1 MKALGNYLLKTRIH
15 AVLTVSALTILSVF
29 ISPLS
34 YFISGAP
41 MGLVALRK
49 GYLIGLQVASGSL
62 LLIALL
68 AMTLSVQ
75 PGIPIAYMVSVW
87 LPVIL
92 CAGILRRTQSQGL
105 MVLGAGATGML
116 FTVYIHF
123 VLEDIRGW
131 WQEWFNSWKEYAT
144 SDQAAQQL
152 EQVYQFIS
160 PLLSAFIASGFV
172 ISLVTTML
180 LARWWQSLLYNPG
193 GFRKEFYSLRLP
205 RILVFPTL
213 LGLFALLLA
222 PDNASIAMRDGV
234 ILMLILYLYQGLA
247 VIHGFFFARAFSRF
261 WLIGMYGAFFLLPHA
276 ILLFVSCVGIVN
288 ACLGKQQEQ
297 ITDKNV

>member
-1 MKALGNYLLKTRIH
+1 MKTLGNYLLKTRIH

-49 GYLIGLQVASGSL
+49 GNIVSLQVASGSL
-62 LLIALL
+62 LLIALM

-92 CAGILRRTQSQGL
+92 CASVLRRTQSQGL
-105 MVLGAGATGML
+105 MVLCAGTTGIL
-116 FTVYIHF
+116 FTAYIHF
-123 VLEDIRGW
+123 VLEDIQEW
-131 WQEWFNSWKEYAT
+131 WQAWFDSWKEYAT
-144 SDQAAQQL
+144 SDQTAQQL
-152 EQVYQFIS
+152 DQVYQFIS

-172 ISLVTTML
+172 ISLITTLL
-180 LARWWQSLLYNPG
+180 LARWWQSALYNTG

-213 LGLFALLLA
+213 LGLFTLLLA
-222 PDNASIAMRDGV
+222 PDNTSILVRDGV
-234 ILMLILYLYQGLA
+234 ILMLILYLYQGLS
-247 VIHGFFFARAFSRF
+247 VIHGFFHTRAFSRL
-261 WLIGMYGAFFLLPHA
+261 WLISMYGTFFVLPHV

-288 ACLGKQQEQ
+288 ACLGKVPGQ

>member
-1 MKALGNYLLKTRIH
+1 MEGLGNYLLKTRIH
-15 AVLTVSALTILSVF
+15 AILTVSALTILSVF

-49 GYLIGLQVASGSL
+49 GYLTGLQVAAGCL
-62 LLIALL
+62 LLVALV
-68 AMTLSVQ
+68 AMALSIR
-75 PGIPIAYMVSVW
+75 PGIPVAYTVSVW

-92 CAGILRRTQSQGL
+92 CAGILRKTHSQGL
-105 MVLGAGATGML
+105 MVLGAGMTGLL
-116 FTVYIHF
+116 FTAYIHF
-123 VLEDIRGW
+123 VEEDIRAW
-131 WQEWFNSWKEYAT
+131 WREWFDSWKQYAT

-172 ISLVTTML
+172 ISLITTLL
-180 LARWWQSLLYNPG
+180 LARWWQSRLFNPG

-205 RILVFPTL
+205 RVLVFPTL
-213 LGLFALLLA
+213 LGLVTLLLA
-222 PDNASIAMRDGV
+222 PDNASTALRDGV
-234 ILMLILYLYQGLA
+234 ILMLVLYLYQGLS
-247 VIHGFFFARAFSRF
+247 VIHGFLYPRALSRF
-261 WLIGMYGAFFLLPHA
+261 WLTGMYAAFFLLPHA
-276 ILLFVSCVGIVN
+276 ILLFVSCAGIVN
-288 ACLGKQQEQ
+288 ACLGKEQAQ